1 MIRESLLEWQS
12 VTELLIRILKVS
24 DEELR
29 DGIVLQTEQ
38 ILNKRGQLQ
47 KNIQAPF
54 TDDEEIL
61 GQKLLELEKE
71 LDAQL
76 KSHLNDIRE
85 DIGVHQTKKA
95 SVHAYM
101 NPFSK
106 VYRDGTFYDSKK

>member
-1 MIRESLLEWQS
+1 MIRESLLEWRNA
-12 VTELLIRILKVS
+12 TELLARILEVQ

-29 DGIVLQTEQ
+29 DGVIHQVEK
-38 ILNKRGQLQ
+38 ILNKREQLQ

-54 TDDEEIL
+54 TDDEETF
-61 GQKLLELEKE
+61 GQELLELEKK

-76 KSHLNDIRE
+76 KSYLNDIRE

-101 NPFSK
+101 NPYSK
-106 VYRDGTFYDSKK
+106 VFRDGTFYDSKK